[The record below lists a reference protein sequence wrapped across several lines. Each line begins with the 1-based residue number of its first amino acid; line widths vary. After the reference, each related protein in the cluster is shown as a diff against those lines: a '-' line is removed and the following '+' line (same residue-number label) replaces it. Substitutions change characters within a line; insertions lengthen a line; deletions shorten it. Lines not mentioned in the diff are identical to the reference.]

1 MDKINFEN
9 PIVCFITGPA
19 GAGKSTVSKVL
30 AEKFAKSAVI
40 DVDYLR
46 SMIVG
51 GYVKP
56 WPHNEEAGMQIS
68 LGIKNS
74 CSLANNFLE
83 QGFSVFINGVVGTKD
98 LKEYYDFFGT
108 EKLKVFLLLPSK
120 EVLLDRFDKR
130 GIDDALRTRTYEL
143 HNKFVLRKDELKW
156 TVIDSSNQTMEETAD
171 FIFNEL
177 NR

>member
-1 MDKINFEN
+1 MHKINFEN
-9 PIVCFITGPA
+9 PIVCLITGPA

-30 AEKFAKSAVI
+30 AEKFERSVVI

-46 SMIVG
+46 KMVVG

-56 WPHNEEAGMQIS
+56 WPHDKEVEAQMG

-83 QGFSVFINGVVGTKD
+83 QGFSVFINGVSGVKD
-98 LKEYYDFFGT
+98 LKEYYDFFGI

-120 EVLLDRFDKR
+120 EVLFERFDKR
-130 GIDDALRTRTYEL
+130 GVDGALRIRTNEL
-143 HNKFVLRKDELKW
+143 HDKFVLRKDELKW
-156 TVIDSSNQTMEETAD
+156 IVIDSSNQTAEETAD
-171 FIFNEL
+171 QIFAGL
-177 NR
+177 TK